1 MLRNTANLMRRY
13 QRDMVGCLLVE
24 IGGMGLLVMSAAAVF
39 LPAAS
44 ATQTAQAPLHTTVS
58 LPPLALS
65 PSDSHKATTII
76 PERPTAI
83 APSRKGAEQIQNSP
97 NEVPVDPLDRPVER
111 NRIKPSAPLSN

>member
-1 MLRNTANLMRRY
+1 MSRL
-13 QRDMVGCLLVE
+13 QRDMVGCLLFETGAV
-24 IGGMGLLVMSAAAVF
+24 GLLVMSAAAVF

-44 ATQTAQAPLHTTVS
+44 ATQTAQAPPHTTVS

-65 PSDSHKATTII
+65 PSHAHKATMII

-83 APSRKGAEQIQNSP
+83 APSREGAQQIQISP
-97 NEVPVDPLDRPVER
+97 DAAPVDPLDRPVER